1 MTTKE
6 ALGNHR
12 EGSYDTAL
20 TKERFFYEIR
30 KELVR
35 TMETIS
41 FWKSKFLMKKWQ
53 EIVR

>member
-6 ALGNHR
+6 ALGGYG

-30 KELVR
+30 KRLVMM
-35 TMETIS
+35 METIS
-41 FWKSKFLMKKWQ
+41 F
-53 EIVR
+53 

>member
-6 ALGNHR
+6 AFGGYR
-12 EGSYDTAL
+12 EDNYDTAL

-30 KELVR
+30 KRLVMM
-35 TMETIS
+35 METIS

-53 EIVR
+53 EIAR